1 MVSPLVS
8 RSCTRRCRTF
18 TTTASPWNKTPS
30 LVRSS
35 DLCSKGLRP
44 FTAEFIS
51 ASTNST
57 HHDCITHPQEPCIN
71 PCQHC
76 GSSRECQGTYQGRH
90 DGEAE
95 RVQNSGSG
103 THHAE
108 RHGIHHP
115 TQELI
120 MRNEFVD
127 ACIAMTLG
135 TGLGFLLSVGGQKL
149 LNQHYKRTCHQQPG
163 HNLIYTQGF
172 LGDTYYCINAKHMN

>member
-1 MVSPLVS
+1 MYVTPALRAFGPLLQDS
-8 RSCTRRCRTF
+8 TSCSHTTR
-18 TTTASPWNKTPS
+18 
-30 LVRSS
+30 
-35 DLCSKGLRP
+35 
-44 FTAEFIS
+44 
-51 ASTNST
+51 
-57 HHDCITHPQEPCIN
+57 HHDCITHPQEPRIN

-127 ACIAMTLG
+127 ACVAMTLG
-135 TGLGFLLSVGGQKL
+135 TGLGFLLSIGGQKL

-172 LGDTYYCINAKHMN
+172 LGDTYYCINAKYMN